1 MPQIF
6 TCFARFAT
14 SVDTKQDMS
23 ENTQQ
28 PKHKP
33 SAHYYRNQRVALLT
47 QHGKEDV
54 IAPTLKKLLG
64 CCVEKVAGFDTDL
77 LGTFTRD
84 IDREGSQLDAT
95 RKKAR
100 IGMELSGLSIGL
112 ASEGS
117 FGTDPFTGILPWNR
131 ELLIWID
138 DRLGIEVIAN
148 SAGKTNF
155 SHRLVESWQ
164 EAEDFALSAGFP
176 EHHLVVRPEY
186 ENHPELRKGLAG
198 WLSLEDAVTWALD
211 FAPNRRAFV
220 ETDMRAFANPTRLE
234 NIRLA
239 TEDLAKRLN
248 SLCPA
253 CAAPGFYLAE
263 LVRGLPCED
272 CSTPTREA
280 KTDIHRCVRCAHEV
294 FVERE
299 LEYASARYC
308 SYCNP

>member
-1 MPQIF
+1 MNQNIP
-6 TCFARFAT
+6 
-14 SVDTKQDMS
+14 
-23 ENTQQ
+23 Q

-33 SAHYYRNQRVALLT
+33 STHCYRNQRVALLT

-54 IAPTLKKLLG
+54 ITPTLKKWLG
-64 CCVEKVAGFDTDL
+64 CCVEKVGGFNTDL

-84 IDREGSQLDAT
+84 IEREGSQLDAA

-100 IGMELSGLSIGL
+100 IGMELSRLSIGL

-117 FGTDPFTGILPWNR
+117 FGSDPFTGILPWNR

-155 SHRLVESWQ
+155 SHRLIESWA
-164 EAEDFALSAGFP
+164 EAKDFARSAGFP
-176 EHHLVVRPEY
+176 KHHLVVRPEN
-186 ENHPELRKGLAG
+186 ENNLKLRKGLAD
-198 WLSLEDAVTWALD
+198 LPSLEDAVTWALD
-211 FAPNRRAFV
+211 LAPNRRAFV

-239 TEDLAKRLN
+239 AEDLARRLN

-253 CAAPGFYLAE
+253 CGAPGFALTGQ
-263 LVRGLPCED
+263 VRGLPCED
-272 CSTPTREA
+272 CGTPTNVV
-280 KTDIHRCVRCAHEV
+280 KTDIHRCVRCEYQV
-294 FVERE
+294 LVERE
-299 LEYASARYC
+299 LKYASARYC
-308 SYCNP
+308 GYCNP

>member
-1 MPQIF
+1 M
-6 TCFARFAT
+6 RNK
-14 SVDTKQDMS
+14 S
-23 ENTQQ
+23 TQTDQ
-28 PKHKP
+28 Q
-33 SAHYYRNQRVALLT
+33 STTYDYRDQSVALLT
-47 QHGKEDV
+47 QHGKEKV
-54 IAPTLKKLLG
+54 IAPMLAELLG
-64 CCVEKVAGFDTDL
+64 CSVEKVNGFDTDL

-84 IDREGSQLDAT
+84 IAREGSQLDAA

-100 IGMELSGLSIGL
+100 IGMELSGLSIGI

-117 FGTDPFTGILPWNR
+117 FGSDPFTGMLPWNR

-155 SHRLVESWQ
+155 SHHVVESWE
-164 EAEDFALSAGFP
+164 EAADFARSAGFP
-176 EHHLVVRPEY
+176 EHHLVVRPED
-186 ENHPELRKGLAG
+186 ENHPELRKGLAD
-198 WLSLEDAVTWALD
+198 WPSLEGAVTWALN

-239 TEDLAKRLN
+239 AEDLARRLA
-248 SLCPA
+248 SHCPA
-253 CAAPGFYLAE
+253 CASPGFALAGQ
-263 LVRGLPCED
+263 LRGLPCED
-272 CSTPTREA
+272 CGTPTTQA
-280 KTDIHRCVRCAHEV
+280 KADIHHCVRCAHEV
-294 FVERE
+294 LVERE